1 LKDMQVKQAPISAFI
16 TKPDMGMEVRIIR
29 PDMDVDTAGDI
40 TGGGGIIIIA
50 DIVIMGITTEGRD
63 ISGAV
68 RLSYPG
74 TRTVF
79 MLPHRLSSRKS
90 PRYMFNRNKRKKITG
105 TTVQIRRVIIRIFDN
120 ARADG

>member
-1 LKDMQVKQAPISAFI
+1 MQVKQAPILAFI

-50 DIVIMGITTEGRD
+50 DIVIVGITTEGRD
-63 ISGAV
+63 ISGAD

-74 TRTVF
+74 TRTVI
-79 MLPHRLSSRKS
+79 MPPHRLSSRKS

-105 TTVQIRRVIIRIFDN
+105 TTVRIRRAIIRTFDN
-120 ARADG
+120 ARVDG